1 MKILV
6 VDDSRVYRKLLED
19 LLTSWGYEVVLA
31 PDGVEAQKLLEEDD
45 ALRLAIV
52 DCLMPGISGLDLCR
66 QIRARQ
72 HGYVYTILLSSADQ
86 HSDVLKGFELGADD
100 YICKPL
106 DELELRTRL
115 KVGERIVRSQEEL
128 AIAHQALKFESSHD
142 FLMRIWNRKTIF
154 ELLSKEMSRSR
165 RTSAPLCVLLAD
177 VDLFK
182 LVNDEHGHQAGDE
195 VLRATAERMSG
206 SVRHSDQV
214 GRYGG
219 EEFLVV
225 LPNCGILR
233 AREVA
238 ERIRERVSGE
248 TMAGGISI
256 TLSIGLAEW
265 KVEDDVTHLLHR
277 ADVALYRAKQ
287 NGRNQVQFED
297 DDAKE
302 R

>member
-31 PDGVEAQKLLEEDD
+31 PDGGEAQRLLELDD
-45 ALRLAIV
+45 APRLAIV

-66 QIRARQ
+66 QIRSRP

-165 RTSAPLCVLLAD
+165 RTGAPLCVLLAD
-177 VDLFK
+177 IDLFK
-182 LVNDEHGHQAGDE
+182 RVNDEHGHQAGDE
-195 VLRATAERMSG
+195 VLRATAERMS
-206 SVRHSDQV
+206 SAVRHSDQV

-225 LPNCGILR
+225 LPDCSILR

-238 ERIRERVSGE
+238 ERIRERVSGDA
-248 TMAGGISI
+248 MAGEISI

-287 NGRNQVQFED
+287 NGRNQVQYED
-297 DDAKE
+297 DNANG
-302 R
+302 

>member
-1 MKILV
+1 
-6 VDDSRVYRKLLED
+6 
-19 LLTSWGYEVVLA
+19 
-31 PDGVEAQKLLEEDD
+31 
-45 ALRLAIV
+45 
-52 DCLMPGISGLDLCR
+52 
-66 QIRARQ
+66 
-72 HGYVYTILLSSADQ
+72 
-86 HSDVLKGFELGADD
+86 VLKGFELGADD

-165 RTSAPLCVLLAD
+165 RTGAPLCVLLAD
-177 VDLFK
+177 IDLFK
-182 LVNDEHGHQAGDE
+182 RVNDEHGHQAGDE
-195 VLRATAERMSG
+195 VLRATAERMS
-206 SVRHSDQV
+206 SAVRHSDQV

-225 LPNCGILR
+225 LPDCSILR

-238 ERIRERVSGE
+238 ERIRERVSGDA
-248 TMAGGISI
+248 MAGEISI

-287 NGRNQVQFED
+287 NGRNQVQYED
-297 DDAKE
+297 DNANG
-302 R
+302 

>member
-1 MKILV
+1 
-6 VDDSRVYRKLLED
+6 
-19 LLTSWGYEVVLA
+19 
-31 PDGVEAQKLLEEDD
+31 
-45 ALRLAIV
+45 
-52 DCLMPGISGLDLCR
+52 
-66 QIRARQ
+66 
-72 HGYVYTILLSSADQ
+72 
-86 HSDVLKGFELGADD
+86 VLKGFELGADD

-177 VDLFK
+177 IDLFK

-206 SVRHSDQV
+206 CVRHSDQV

-225 LPNCGILR
+225 LPDCNILR

-248 TMAGGISI
+248 AMSGSISV

-265 KVEDDVTHLLHR
+265 KLEDDLTHLLHR
-277 ADVALYRAKQ
+277 ADIALYRAKQ
-287 NGRNQVQFED
+287 NGRNQVQYEAD
-297 DDAKE
+297 TTNG
-302 R
+302 